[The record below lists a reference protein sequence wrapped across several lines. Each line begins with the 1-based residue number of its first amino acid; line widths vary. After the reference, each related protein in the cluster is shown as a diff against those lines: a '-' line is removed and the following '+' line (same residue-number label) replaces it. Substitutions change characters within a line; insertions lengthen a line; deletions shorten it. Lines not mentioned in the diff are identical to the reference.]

1 MSLIQFSDGND
12 KYMNLNYLFLLYLFS
27 CLATPSF
34 GQLIDSLPPLKDG
47 KAPQT
52 FDELWQGYD
61 PRAEP
66 LDVEVLKEWE
76 EDGVIMKVLRYRIG
90 VFNGKKAMMA
100 AIYGYPKGAENLPG
114 LVQIHGGGQFADH
127 RAVLTNAKRG
137 YATISIAWAGRV
149 SAPDYIVNKHDIH
162 LFWDDKTSDP
172 NYRVTTDWGEV
183 DAYHAPCR
191 YKGSDFIRNSPASS
205 AYSLDPVESPR
216 NSGWFLCTIGSRR
229 ALTFLEEQPEV
240 DADRLG
246 AYGHSMGGKLTVML
260 AGVDSRVKAAAP
272 SCGGIS
278 DSDAKRSHR
287 LLLDD
292 VSLNKIT
299 CPIFFLSPAN
309 DFHGRIED
317 LQAAPSKIKTKEW
330 RFTCAPHHLHQ
341 DTKDYEVATQI
352 WFDQILKRSFVTPK
366 TPHVELEKSTSGAP
380 SLTIIPDVSK
390 EILSVD
396 VFVTRD
402 AAKKAADRFWHYFP
416 AQESNGKWTAPIEL
430 CGLDKP
436 LWVYANVR
444 YKLPSGITGAGYYY
458 GIYTTGSF
466 VVSSEML
473 MISSEQLKADG
484 IRAVLKADE
493 QIEDFSEEWEKE
505 WYIYSNDPNNWRLS
519 TRRLGD
525 DLYAAPDCARLS
537 VSVRSEQPN
546 TLVLLI
552 DDTAAAIELAGNNE
566 WQSFVLDPMDFRGVG
581 ERVRSS
587 WENIKSLQLTD
598 VATLDSKGSDK
609 ATSPLTVGSRWKGA
623 APELRDMR
631 WVSETVAEHSARREV
646 KLLNAK

>member
-1 MSLIQFSDGND
+1 M
-12 KYMNLNYLFLLYLFS
+12 
-27 CLATPSF
+27 
-34 GQLIDSLPPLKDG
+34 
-47 KAPQT
+47 
-52 FDELWQGYD
+52 
-61 PRAEP
+61 
-66 LDVEVLKEWE
+66 
-76 EDGVIMKVLRYRIG
+76 
-90 VFNGKKAMMA
+90 
-100 AIYGYPKGAENLPG
+100 
-114 LVQIHGGGQFADH
+114 
-127 RAVLTNAKRG
+127 
-137 YATISIAWAGRV
+137 
-149 SAPDYIVNKHDIH
+149 
-162 LFWDDKTSDP
+162 
-172 NYRVTTDWGEV
+172 
-183 DAYHAPCR
+183 
-191 YKGSDFIRNSPASS
+191 
-205 AYSLDPVESPR
+205 
-216 NSGWFLCTIGSRR
+216 
-229 ALTFLEEQPEV
+229 
-240 DADRLG
+240 
-246 AYGHSMGGKLTVML
+246 
-260 AGVDSRVKAAAP
+260 
-272 SCGGIS
+272 
-278 DSDAKRSHR
+278 
-287 LLLDD
+287 
-292 VSLNKIT
+292 
-299 CPIFFLSPAN
+299 
-309 DFHGRIED
+309 
-317 LQAAPSKIKTKEW
+317 
-330 RFTCAPHHLHQ
+330 
-341 DTKDYEVATQI
+341 
-352 WFDQILKRSFVTPK
+352 
-366 TPHVELEKSTSGAP
+366 
-380 SLTIIPDVSK
+380 
-390 EILSVD
+390 D